1 VTTTDQETAE
11 VGKEPLMTLGTFRS
25 GKHLDWT
32 ALDSWRHEA
41 RKLPLL
47 IFHAVRLPGVLLPHR
62 WCQQGALCLALSLRS
77 AGMHQ
82 VRD

>member
-1 VTTTDQETAE
+1 MQVTTTDQDTAE

-41 RKLPLL
+41 RTAPLL
-47 IFHAVRLPGVLLPHR
+47 LMQCPVHAVLAPFGIRDVHLVL
-62 WCQQGALCLALSLRS
+62 S
-77 AGMHQ
+77 
-82 VRD
+82 